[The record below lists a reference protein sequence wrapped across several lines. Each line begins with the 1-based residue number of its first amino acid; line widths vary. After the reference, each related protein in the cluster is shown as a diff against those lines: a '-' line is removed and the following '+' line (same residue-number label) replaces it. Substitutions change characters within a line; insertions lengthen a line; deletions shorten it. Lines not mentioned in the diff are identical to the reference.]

1 MTKEPFAEE
10 AGEAR
15 KWWSR
20 LQPQVR
26 NGHSLPGDRGAIA
39 RLRRASNIL
48 EAAIEPATA
57 DLYARLGLS
66 FPERDL
72 PRAALIAAVLA
83 HVRDDT
89 TEPVAIAIGT
99 PRGGADTT
107 TLLTP
112 LRLRRLIA
120 AREVGD
126 LLIAFRRVIAIL
138 REATN
143 VRDLARVLLA
153 WTDPVHNRAEIA
165 RTRFAFDFHRAG
177 QYAPETASETETLA
191 N

>member
-1 MTKEPFAEE
+1 MTNEPFAEE

-20 LQPQVR
+20 LQPR
-26 NGHSLPGDRGAIA
+26 ERDGRSLPGDRAAIA
-39 RLRRASNIL
+39 RLRRASSIL
-48 EAAIEPATA
+48 EAATEPATA
-57 DLYARLGLS
+57 DLYKRLGLS

-72 PRAALIAAVLA
+72 RRAALIAAVLA

-89 TEPVAIAIGT
+89 TERVAIAIGI

-107 TLLTP
+107 ALLTP
-112 LRLRRLIA
+112 LRFRRLIA
-120 AREVGD
+120 AREVDD
-126 LLIAFRRVIAIL
+126 LLIAFRRVISIL
-138 REATN
+138 RGAVN
-143 VRDLARVLLA
+143 VKDLARLLLA
-153 WTDPVHNRAEIA
+153 WTDPVDNRAKIA

-177 QYAPETASETETLA
+177 QYAPESASETETLA